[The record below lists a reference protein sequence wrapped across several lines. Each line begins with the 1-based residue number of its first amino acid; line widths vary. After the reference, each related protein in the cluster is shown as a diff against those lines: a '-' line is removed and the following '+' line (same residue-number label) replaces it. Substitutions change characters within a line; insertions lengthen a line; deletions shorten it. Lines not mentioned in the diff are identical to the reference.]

1 MAFQLTERARL
12 VVQQTNLEPNIS
24 VSIDGIDTVF
34 GSSSILKVLKYGD
47 PYNYGDNIN
56 YGDLVAIVDQETIIS
71 LDGSTN
77 SIKQQLDI
85 DKGRGSSITSMDLV
99 FVDFDSYMTN
109 IISPGNVVT
118 DILGRRVKVKLGF
131 QNLAFPEDYI
141 TIFRGTIESVTSEA
155 GAVVLSISH
164 PEQKK
169 KAQLY
174 TKSETALN
182 GAINNSTTNIV
193 VDSTSGFIT
202 KVLGPD
208 GTYDSSFSSFVRIDD
223 EIIKFDG
230 FTGNSLNGVV
240 RGQFNTTAASHA
252 DDASVSTI
260 YRIQG
265 NCVDLALK
273 FMLSGTTGNMFTGE
287 SLTNFN
293 LLSTIPDRIQNS
305 IYFLDKDVKE
315 EYGIVIG
322 DYITTTGA
330 TNGAN
335 NVSLKEITDIQKDD
349 YGTYIVVDGV
359 TFVDESNSS
368 ATISFRSKYD
378 TLPSGLKMLGDEVDI
393 EQHELLFQRFLSS
406 LSYDFL
412 LKESIEN
419 AKDFIEQEI
428 YRPAA
433 AYSLPRKARA
443 SMGFHVSPIPSQDT
457 ITISENNIIDPDQ
470 IKLKRSINKNFFNTV
485 VYKFEEDFLEDKFL
499 RGRITQSATSFTR
512 FGNDIGVKAL
522 VLESKG
528 MRESLSAQSL
538 ALSLANRRL
547 NRYKFGAEF
556 FDNMKITYGTGFN
569 VEIGDIILLDGS
581 NLQIS
586 NTQTGERGTD
596 ARLFEIVNKTLNFKT
611 GEVTLNLVDTNF
623 DTQARYALIS
633 PASYVKVG
641 SSTTVFSI
649 EKSFASRFGSNEG
662 AKWSRYPNCAVK
674 VKSPDGVTRFGQ
686 STIQSVSGNTIT
698 LASALSFTPQAGDL
712 LELADYDFAST
723 TDQIKL
729 LYGFMRDTAFG
740 DGKSQ
745 YQMV

>member
-1 MAFQLTERARL
+1 MAFKLTERARL
-12 VVQQTNLEPNIS
+12 TVQQTNLEPNIS
-24 VSIDGIDTVF
+24 VSIEGITTIF
-34 GSSSILKVLKYGD
+34 GASPIQKVLRYGD
-47 PYNYGDNIN
+47 PYFYGDDID
-56 YGDLVAIVDQETIIS
+56 YGDLVDIVDQQNIIS

-99 FVDFDSYMTN
+99 FVDFDDYMTN
-109 IISPGNVVT
+109 IITPGNVVT
-118 DILGRRVKVKLGF
+118 DIIGRRVKVKLGF

-155 GAVVLSISH
+155 GAIVLSISH

-169 KAQLY
+169 KSQIF

-182 GAINNSTTNIV
+182 GSINNSTTTIV
-193 VDSTSGFIT
+193 VDSTNGFLSKI
-202 KVLGPD
+202 LGPS
-208 GTYDSSFSSFVRIDD
+208 GGYDSSFSSYIRIDD

-252 DDASVSTI
+252 DDASVTTL
-260 YRIQG
+260 YQLQG

-273 FMLSGTTGNMFTGE
+273 LMLSGIGSNMFSAKPMTHFVALG
-287 SLTNFN
+287 T
-293 LLSTIPDRIQNS
+293 PGDRVDNS
-305 IYFLDKDVKE
+305 IFFLNTDVTE
-315 EYGIVIG
+315 EYGLVIG

-330 TNGAN
+330 LNGAN
-335 NVSLKEITDIQKDD
+335 NVSLKAITDIQQTSD
-349 YGTYIVVDGV
+349 GSYIVIGGV
-359 TFVDESNSS
+359 TFIEETNTA
-368 ATISFRSKYD
+368 ATISFRSQYD

-393 EQHELLFQRFLSS
+393 AEHLLLQLRFLSS
-406 LSYDFL
+406 FEYEFL

-428 YRPAA
+428 YRPAS
-433 AYSLPRKARA
+433 AYSLPRKAR
-443 SMGFHVSPIPSQDT
+443 SSLGFHVSPIPSQDT
-457 ITISENNIIDPDQ
+457 ITLSENNIIDPDQ
-470 IKLKRSINKNFFNTV
+470 IKLKRSINKNFFNTI
-485 VYKFEEDFLEDKFL
+485 VYKFEEDRIEDKFL
-499 RGRITQSATSFTR
+499 RGRVVQSATSFTR
-512 FGNDIGVKAL
+512 FGNDVGVKAL
-522 VLESKG
+522 VIESKG
-528 MRESLSAQSL
+528 MRESLSAQGN
-538 ALSLANRRL
+538 ALSFSNRRL
-547 NRYKFGAEF
+547 NRYRFGAEF

-569 VEIGDIILLDGS
+569 IEIGDILLLDGE
-581 NLQIS
+581 NLKIS

-596 ARLFEIVNKTLNFKT
+596 PRLFEVVNKTLNFKT
-611 GEVTLNLVDTNF
+611 GEVTINLVDTNF

-633 PASYVKVG
+633 PASYVKTG
-641 SSTTVFSI
+641 ISTTVFSI
-649 EKSFASRFGSNEG
+649 ERSFNSRFGINEG
-662 AKWSRYPNCAVK
+662 AKWSRYPLCSVK
-674 VKSPDGVTRFGQ
+674 VKSPDGFTRFGQ
-686 STIQSVSGNTIT
+686 SVIQSVSGNTIT
-698 LASALSFTPQAGDL
+698 LTTALSFTPQTGDL